1 MNKYYPKLFEPIK
14 IGNFEVKNRILK
26 NSMGTYLCN
35 PDCSVS
41 MNNIKAAMTFAKGGA
56 GLVFMDNAVVVPM
69 YHMGI
74 SAENDKM
81 IPGLTLIAEAIKE
94 HGASAGLQ
102 LAHPGRDTGFVG
114 GDNIIAASRITYEP
128 WFEMGAKLP
137 VELSVEGIKELT
149 EAYGKAAKRARIA
162 GFDIVEIHA
171 ACGCIPHNFL
181 SPHDNQRN
189 DMYGG
194 SLHNRMRFLVE
205 IVRSI
210 KKHAGADY
218 PISVKLDTDDYEPEG
233 IRIDEAIITAQTLE
247 KEGVALLNLCTGTH
261 ANTPLYSSSFYPLG
275 YMADDAAI
283 IKAAVNIPVSAVG
296 SIQTPEKGEEIL
308 EQGKADII
316 SMGRAFLADPE
327 WPAKAEEGRAE
338 DIVPCIRCMVGCM
351 DKGMSANRVVHCAVN
366 PTLHKFECEKYIPT
380 KSPKKIAVIGAGPAG
395 LEAAITAKIRGHEV
409 TLFEKNEIGGTLVQA
424 SAADFK
430 ADIRRLIDYYKVQL
444 KKNKVMVI
452 NEEATADKIINGGFD
467 TAIIAVGGKERKLD
481 FENDNTSNVAYALD
495 YLGNKTNF
503 QGKKAVVVGG
513 GITGSECALELAKDG
528 MEVTIVEALDK
539 FLDIPSTVIPG
550 YMEAIENNNI
560 KVLVGSHLHSI
571 KNGTAVIADRF
582 GTKTVLDADAV
593 VIAAGYTP
601 CHDLAEKLA
610 VTDIKVI
617 EIGDCKQVRQIYDA
631 VHEGYFAGRN
641 I

>member
-1 MNKYYPKLFEPIK
+1 M
-14 IGNFEVKNRILK
+14 
-26 NSMGTYLCN
+26 
-35 PDCSVS
+35 
-41 MNNIKAAMTFAKGGA
+41 
-56 GLVFMDNAVVVPM
+56 
-69 YHMGI
+69 
-74 SAENDKM
+74 
-81 IPGLTLIAEAIKE
+81 
-94 HGASAGLQ
+94 
-102 LAHPGRDTGFVG
+102 
-114 GDNIIAASRITYEP
+114 
-128 WFEMGAKLP
+128 
-137 VELSVEGIKELT
+137 
-149 EAYGKAAKRARIA
+149 
-162 GFDIVEIHA
+162 
-171 ACGCIPHNFL
+171 
-181 SPHDNQRN
+181 
-189 DMYGG
+189 
-194 SLHNRMRFLVE
+194 
-205 IVRSI
+205 
-210 KKHAGADY
+210 
-218 PISVKLDTDDYEPEG
+218 
-233 IRIDEAIITAQTLE
+233 
-247 KEGVALLNLCTGTH
+247 
-261 ANTPLYSSSFYPLG
+261 
-275 YMADDAAI
+275 
-283 IKAAVNIPVSAVG
+283 
-296 SIQTPEKGEEIL
+296 
-308 EQGKADII
+308 
-316 SMGRAFLADPE
+316 
-327 WPAKAEEGRAE
+327 
-338 DIVPCIRCMVGCM
+338 
-351 DKGMSANRVVHCAVN
+351 
-366 PTLHKFECEKYIPT
+366 
-380 KSPKKIAVIGAGPAG
+380 
-395 LEAAITAKIRGHEV
+395 EAAITAKIRGHEV

-452 NEEATADKIINGGFD
+452 NEEATTDKIINGGFD

-560 KVLVGSHLHSI
+560 KVLVGSHLHFI